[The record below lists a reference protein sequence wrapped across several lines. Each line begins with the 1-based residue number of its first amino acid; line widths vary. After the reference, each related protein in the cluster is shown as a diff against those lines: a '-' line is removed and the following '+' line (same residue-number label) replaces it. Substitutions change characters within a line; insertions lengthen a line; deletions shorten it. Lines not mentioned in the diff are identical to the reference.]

1 MYKLSLEKAEESE
14 LKLPAFVESRRKKEN
29 SRGKKK
35 NQTSTSSLLTMLKPL
50 TACMRACSV
59 GSDFLQPFGL

>member
-35 NQTSTSSLLTMLKPL
+35 KPNIYFFFINYAKAFDCMY
-50 TACMRACSV
+50 ACMLSWV
-59 GSDFLQPFGL
+59 